1 MLSPLLGVLCN
12 MVILRRSWLPLAT
25 TLGSLWLSQQAEA
38 AGLLSL
44 PFCVANCVQ
53 KSSTCRAT
61 DTRCICRAA
70 REEATFLPTVA
81 VCIRDECESS
91 LSLGTL
97 LIPLR
102 TSCLVLGLPIPNSAI
117 QNGNAALKGP
127 ASNTT
132 SSSITTATSTATQR
146 KGGSSTTLSS
156 RPTTS
161 TTARDEEPTAV
172 PKPTLRSTS
181 VTSIATTSATSA
193 SATTT
198 TSVSTET
205 TPATSLTT
213 SARPTV
219 TSSPVVDGN
228 TEDPESSGLPTD
240 PFAAPVERG
249 SSSSEGRQ
257 APAFAISA
265 TLSTVAI
272 ILLSLVWS

>member
-1 MLSPLLGVLCN
+1 MA
-12 MVILRRSWLPLAT
+12 ILRKSWLPLAT
-25 TLGSLWLSQQAEA
+25 TLVSLWLSHQAEA

-70 REEATFLPTVA
+70 REEESFLPAVA

-117 QNGNAALKGP
+117 RNGNAALKGP
-127 ASNTT
+127 VSSATA
-132 SSSITTATSTATQR
+132 SSSSAATSTATQR
-146 KGGSSTTLSS
+146 SGGSPTTLSS
-156 RPTTS
+156 RPTSSSTS
-161 TTARDEEPTAV
+161 AV
-172 PKPTLRSTS
+172 PQPTPS
-181 VTSIATTSATSA
+181 ATSATSVA
-193 SATTT
+193 STATTPETSAST
-198 TSVSTET
+198 TTAIISVPSEGT
-205 TPATSLTT
+205 TPGTSLTT
-213 SARPTV
+213 SASPTI

-228 TEDPESSGLPTD
+228 KDDPESSGLPTD

-249 SSSSEGRQ
+249 ASSREGRQ
-257 APAFAISA
+257 APSFAISA

-272 ILLSLVWS
+272 LLLSLVWS